1 MARFTFAAMLIVG
14 VLLAAA
20 CVGDVGDSSG
30 GQATPTSTSGRNT
43 ALDGAAGATG
53 GDAEAQ
59 GGGGQA
65 LDGGNSGSG
74 TGVSSKRQ
82 ALVPSAAMWSCVRV
96 EPESPPSGEP
106 GWSEGSSGSSGG
118 ATGSGEIAPS
128 GTAIAYPATPAVPL
142 PMPSDPGQ
150 VEPNA
155 RPPVDDRVVP
165 PTEAGRYWL
174 WICFTESVTG
184 EEIDEVKAIV
194 SRFDPEARV
203 EILKS
208 DPPMGSVELTTADPD
223 ACEAIAGELR
233 SKANVTEVLCVGMAT
248 EPPAPPTELG
258 SYMLSIG
265 FNESVTQQD
274 IDEVAA
280 IVASLDPG
288 AELLL
293 RESFPPMASA
303 RLTTG
308 DPDVCKRIAVELGSK
323 SYISRVSCAGTPTE
337 PQPSDSGRLMITIY
351 FSESVEQ
358 GAMDEVRA
366 LLERFGVI
374 VPDAITM
381 IFPPIISAEL
391 PSGGPS
397 TCKVIAGELL
407 SKSYVRDVSCVP
419 SPSEPPVPGDDGG
432 TISTTPIVPGTPSA
446 DGTSGIEGRAVAGP
460 TCPVEHV
467 DSPCPDKPIA
477 ATVLVWNAG
486 RTEVVAKFATDES
499 GAFRVE
505 LAPGEYSLEPLS
517 PQPGVSLPAAR
528 LQTVTVR
535 AGEFAY
541 VVIEYDTG
549 IR

>member
-43 ALDGAAGATG
+43 ALDEAAGATG

-74 TGVSSKRQ
+74 TGVSSKGQ
-82 ALVPSAAMWSCVRV
+82 ALVPSAARWSCVRV

-106 GWSEGSSGSSGG
+106 GWNEGSSGSSGS

-128 GTAIAYPATPAVPL
+128 GTAIAYPATPV
-142 PMPSDPGQ
+142 
-150 VEPNA
+150 A

-165 PTEAGRYWL
+165 PTEVSRYWL

-194 SRFDPEARV
+194 SRFDPEARI

-248 EPPAPPTELG
+248 EPPAPP
-258 SYMLSIG
+258 
-265 FNESVTQQD
+265 
-274 IDEVAA
+274 
-280 IVASLDPG
+280 
-288 AELLL
+288 
-293 RESFPPMASA
+293 
-303 RLTTG
+303 
-308 DPDVCKRIAVELGSK
+308 
-323 SYISRVSCAGTPTE
+323 
-337 PQPSDSGRLMITIY
+337 PSDSGRLMITIY

-358 GAMDEVRA
+358 GDMDEVRA
-366 LLERFGVI
+366 LLERFGAI

-391 PSGGPS
+391 PSGDPS
-397 TCKVIAGELL
+397 ACKVIAGELL

-432 TISTTPIVPGTPSA
+432 TISTTPIAHGTPSA

-505 LAPGEYSLEPLS
+505 LAPGEY
-517 PQPGVSLPAAR
+517 
-528 LQTVTVR
+528 
-535 AGEFAY
+535 
-541 VVIEYDTG
+541 
-549 IR
+549 